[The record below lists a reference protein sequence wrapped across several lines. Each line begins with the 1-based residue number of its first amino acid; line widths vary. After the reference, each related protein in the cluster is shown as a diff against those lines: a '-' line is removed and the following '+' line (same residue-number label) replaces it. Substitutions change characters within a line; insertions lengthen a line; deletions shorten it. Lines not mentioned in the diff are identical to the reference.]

1 MADISKLNLNDSLY
15 NVKDSTARSNV
26 TNLQNSLGTASQK
39 DYATVAIGATGE
51 DVNAL
56 PSVGQV
62 EAYVSNKVTGAM
74 HFKGVAQG
82 NELPAPADYDAGD
95 VIIWQNKEYVCYAN
109 GGIKAW
115 EQLGDESTLYATQT
129 ELRQVEG
136 VGWTSANTVQGNADG
151 ISNLNTT
158 VGGHTTSIGSL
169 SDRVDALESAPASTI
184 TSANIQ
190 TWNSKQAAIAD
201 GSATIASLGNDNV
214 VTIKNTV
221 LQSNGAIA
229 TDSTAADDIS
239 LAPIAKTGAAS
250 DLLTDATHRLVT
262 DAQIEAWTSGA
273 SAGLIKSVD
282 VEFNVDNDGKLEFAS
297 GYNALTDA
305 QSTKLAGI
313 SDGANQ
319 VTVPN
324 EQSGTLSIDGVSK
337 NIALPNTVQDAN
349 YRHIDVTES
358 SVTAVATGSSAAVTF
373 NKYVHPAGSGASL
386 STGLYKF
393 STDSTSHVSGATA
406 VTGSDIA
413 GYLSF
418 ITAYD
423 ATNNKI
429 ATAADVAGGVHF
441 KGVYASLE
449 DIDFTP
455 ANGDLVVVGTK
466 EYIFSEDSS
475 EGWVPLGDE
484 IAWDTKGS
492 AAQALASAQSY
503 ADGKIT
509 ALSGSASADSG
520 YALTSV
526 SESNGVISK
535 VGQIKIPTD
544 NAELTNGASY
554 VTTSEMNTAINNAIF
569 GAIDTVYTAA

>member
-484 IAWDTKGS
+484 NAWDTKGS